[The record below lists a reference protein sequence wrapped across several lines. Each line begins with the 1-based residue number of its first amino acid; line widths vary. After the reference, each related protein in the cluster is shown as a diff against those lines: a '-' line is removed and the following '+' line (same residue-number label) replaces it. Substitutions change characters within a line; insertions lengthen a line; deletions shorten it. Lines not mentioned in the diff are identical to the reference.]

1 MADYTLSLHDAL
13 PIWKFLV
20 IPQGMS
26 AEVTHYQGKDWIQLT
41 E

>member
-1 MADYTLSLHDAL
+1 EFVQGGGR
-13 PIWKFLV
+13 KFLV

-26 AEVTHYQGKDWIQLT
+26 ATVTHYQGQDWIQLT